1 MFRKIQNSIEDASI
15 SAEVPMFGGKSQR
28 LPSFTVSQLCLYRHG

>member
-28 LPSFTVSQLCLYRHG
+28 LPSFTVSLLCPYRHR